1 MEREGPD
8 QEQFYLSSAWPF
20 RAEETSGEHLRVI
33 ENEQIARSQQFGE
46 RVDSLVSDC
55 AGTPLDHQQP
65 GMVARF
71 DRLLGD
77 Q

>member
-1 MEREGPD
+1 MGPD
-8 QEQFYLSSAWPF
+8 QEQFYFSSARPF

-33 ENEQIARSQQFGE
+33 ENEQIAWSQQLGQ
-46 RVDSLVSDC
+46 RVDALMSSGSGL
-55 AGTPLDHQQP
+55 PLDHQQP